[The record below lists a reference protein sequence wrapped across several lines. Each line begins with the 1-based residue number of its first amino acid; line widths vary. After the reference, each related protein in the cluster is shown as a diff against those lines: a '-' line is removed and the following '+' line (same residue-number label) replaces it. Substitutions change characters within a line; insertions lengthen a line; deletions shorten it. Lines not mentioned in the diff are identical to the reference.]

1 VTKVTSVYSKEFSY
15 IPNLQALETVNYC
28 LCTTKNT
35 DFTAYGIDIYS
46 CSGSENSFETQKKD
60 EAELK
65 IISNSKDFVLKILK
79 YLYENSIKPDTAKYI
94 ILDIINKYKLS
105 TNSKS
110 MIP

>member
-1 VTKVTSVYSKEFSY
+1 MTKVTSVYSKEFSY

-46 CSGSENSFETQKKD
+46 CSGPKNSFEAQKKD

-65 IISNSKDFVLKILK
+65 IISSSKDFVLKILK

-94 ILDIINKYKLS
+94 ILDIINKYKFP
-105 TNSKS
+105 TNSNS

>member
-1 VTKVTSVYSKEFSY
+1 MSKVKVIYSKEFSY
-15 IPNLQALETVNYC
+15 IPDLQNFETINYC

-46 CSGSENSFETQKKD
+46 CSGAGGSFETHKK
-60 EAELK
+60 EESELK

-94 ILDIINKYKLS
+94 ILDIINKYKFSVNSS
-105 TNSKS
+105 T